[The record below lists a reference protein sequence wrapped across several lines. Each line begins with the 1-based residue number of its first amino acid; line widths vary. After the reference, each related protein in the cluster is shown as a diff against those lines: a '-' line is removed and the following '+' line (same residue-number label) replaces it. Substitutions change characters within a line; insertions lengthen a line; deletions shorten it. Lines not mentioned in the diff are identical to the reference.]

1 MWKAYFGH
9 GARVIGIDIDPI
21 CKAHDEV
28 GIEIFTGSQDDPAL
42 INQIIDRYDAF
53 DIIIDDGSHIMRH
66 VMKSFELLYDKVDP
80 HGVYLVEDLH
90 TAYWDEYEGGLKRA
104 GTFMEFVKDKLDEI
118 NAAHARG
125 AIPVSTFTRST
136 ACIAVY
142 DSVVVFEKRPQ
153 GTRQTS
159 ITTGMGYAEQE

>member
-66 VMKSFELLYDKVDP
+66 V
-80 HGVYLVEDLH
+80 
-90 TAYWDEYEGGLKRA
+90 
-104 GTFMEFVKDKLDEI
+104 
-118 NAAHARG
+118 
-125 AIPVSTFTRST
+125 
-136 ACIAVY
+136 Y